1 MAEDIAR
8 LLNANSPD
16 IDLVTSLMEDYLLV
30 SDDSDSHSEDDHDV
44 VPIPSPTVS
53 DHDDDSDIEL
63 QKLDTETERNLEA
76 KSNGYETVLTE
87 EIDKELKKCQEFRYV
102 ILLLTSD

>member
-16 IDLVTSLMEDYLLV
+16 LVTSLLEDYLLV
-30 SDDSDSHSEDDHDV
+30 SDDSDRHSDDDHDV

-63 QKLDTETERNLEA
+63 QMLDTETERNLEA
-76 KSNGYETVLTE
+76 KSNCYETWPVYQNHQQ
-87 EIDKELKKCQEFRYV
+87 I
-102 ILLLTSD
+102 